1 MEQGDFLRLLEKWIE
16 YQNGDDVT
24 IHGMRYQDF
33 YDTLSQEAA
42 EMVCKWDRKTP
53 WSEIL
58 EEMHGAS
65 RAVHCRYIRLPPP
78 SSERFNLEC
87 AVMNYLGYQKWD
99 YRGQNRPMAYA
110 RVMAAITDEL
120 EAMKQEGIWT
130 PPEG

>member
-1 MEQGDFLRLLEKWIE
+1 MEKLTEREQKVLESFAVLLPKMTETDLK
-16 YQNGDDVT
+16 
-24 IHGMRYQDF
+24 
-33 YDTLSQEAA
+33 
-42 EMVCKWDRKTP
+42 
-53 WSEIL
+53 IL
-58 EEMHGAS
+58 EAFGQGM
-65 RAVHCRYIRLPPP
+65 AVTLA

>member
-24 IHGMRYQDF
+24 IHGMRY
-33 YDTLSQEAA
+33 
-42 EMVCKWDRKTP
+42 
-53 WSEIL
+53 
-58 EEMHGAS
+58 MHGAS

-120 EAMKQEGIWT
+120 DGMRLDGIWT